1 MSLLNTISNLL
12 PNSISNL
19 KGAFGGPTPSLA
31 FNALSRFLPGAAPFN
46 LMTNAIFG
54 GNKKDDTNTLLG
66 MMSPSVAGVFQNM
79 GVEPAGFAKGLGELA
94 EKSPTQEPMNPI
106 IQNLLLENA
115 KGLLD
120 TEEQEVMPVMPQQV
134 MPNRQIPVVPQ
145 LDFYRRILS

>member
-1 MSLLNTISNLL
+1 
-12 PNSISNL
+12 
-19 KGAFGGPTPSLA
+19 
-31 FNALSRFLPGAAPFN
+31 
-46 LMTNAIFG
+46 
-54 GNKKDDTNTLLG
+54 
-66 MMSPSVAGVFQNM
+66 MSPSVAGVFQNM

-134 MPNRQIPVVPQ
+134 LPTQQITVTPQ
-145 LDFYRRILS
+145 LNYYRGIL

>member
-1 MSLLNTISNLL
+1 MLGLGLLSKGLIPSASLVSGLMGGGLLGGGLFGQINKLINPSNQE
-12 PNSISNL
+12 SS
-19 KGAFGGPTPSLA
+19 
-31 FNALSRFLPGAAPFN
+31 
-46 LMTNAIFG
+46 
-54 GNKKDDTNTLLG
+54 NTLLG

-94 EKSPTQEPMNPI
+94 EKSPVQEPMNPIPTQEPMNPI

-145 LDFYRRILS
+145 LDFYRGILS